1 MPWLQWLLFSLP
13 AVTAVSSPRIPWRR
27 RDAVAGAAGAAG
39 AAAAGA
45 WVPWADAKADVQWA
59 EEVLSAGGN
68 ADSPWNKP
76 RMGYAWLN
84 LEHLESVK
92 IWGTTSEA
100 FDARVEVLQIFLFK
114 GILCRP

>member
-27 RDAVAGAAGAAG
+27 RDAVAGAAG

-114 GILCRP
+114 GILFRP